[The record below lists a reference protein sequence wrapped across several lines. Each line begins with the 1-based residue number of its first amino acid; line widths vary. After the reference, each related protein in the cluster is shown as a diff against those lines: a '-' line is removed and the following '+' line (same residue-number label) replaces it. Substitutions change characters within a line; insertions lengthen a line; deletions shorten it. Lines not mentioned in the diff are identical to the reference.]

1 MLTTRLLPAL
11 LALGLVGPLA
21 SPAAATPESQP
32 SAPRERHPNLNGP
45 LETQLSALRDRH
57 AKLETRLAL
66 AKGRMLDA
74 PVDRAEVDLTVGKMA
89 LDTAGLLLE
98 MREDPRRVQGWLDKA
113 QERLNASYLGT
124 LPSRGVE
131 ARGLFID
138 MGSLPKT
145 QQGIR
150 ELVER
155 LGRAN
160 FNMIIPEVF
169 RRGYTLYPSRFTDK
183 DPEFADLGFDPFRTL
198 VAEAH
203 RLGIEVHPWIW
214 TFRVKSPGFGD
225 PVLSRLPAL
234 AARSAKTT
242 EARFLS
248 PADPRSREW
257 VFGLVD
263 ELTDRYDVDG
273 LLLDYIR
280 YDEETPDDWISQTT
294 FGLDH
299 YARHGAFPPSPLKP
313 NTPAWV
319 EYQLFRE
326 QQVNLTVQTLAQRL
340 KLKNPSLQLSV
351 STFRGERYG
360 RLNKMQHWRHWSNN
374 GWTDF
379 VTSMLYTAKT
389 SDLGTWLN
397 WETDGGSRTNLLY
410 AILGPHRMDDPIPQT
425 LEQIEFL
432 NQRQSPAVLFFALA
446 HLKPGTLEAL
456 AAGPFRKPAMSPG
469 RRLIPATRRVLAELD
484 NGYLGPVQASADAG
498 TAASVAVV
506 RGELKKI
513 QRTLPLTAT
522 PYYQNAALIARL
534 DVVKALAR
542 HMAQQRVLSGP
553 ISEEVAHRLDYAG
566 VLVQANAQR
575 MAATR
580 FVPTSQPPASPIL
593 PEAPEQRD

>member
-1 MLTTRLLPAL
+1 MLTSRFVSALVALTLVGALGAPAL
-11 LALGLVGPLA
+11 A
-21 SPAAATPESQP
+21 
-32 SAPRERHPNLNGP
+32 GP
-45 LETQLSALRDRH
+45 LETQLSTLRDRH
-57 AKLETRLAL
+57 TRLETRLAQ
-66 AKGRMLDA
+66 AKSRMLDV
-74 PVDRAEVDLTVGKMA
+74 PVSRAEVDLTVGKMA
-89 LDTAGLLLE
+89 LDTASLLIE
-98 MREDPRRVQGWLDKA
+98 MREDPKRVQEWLDKA
-113 QERLNASYLGT
+113 RDRLDASYLGT
-124 LPSRGVE
+124 SPSRGVE

-138 MGSLPKT
+138 MSSLPKT
-145 QQGIR
+145 QEGIR

-155 LGRAN
+155 LSRAN

-183 DPEFADLGFDPFRTL
+183 DPEFAKLGFDPFRTL
-198 VAEAH
+198 VSEAH
-203 RLGIEVHPWIW
+203 RAGIEVHPWIW

-234 AARSAKTT
+234 AARGPKT
-242 EARFLS
+242 ADPRFLS
-248 PADPRSREW
+248 PGDPRAREW

-280 YDEETPDDWISQTT
+280 YDEETPDDWISQTS
-294 FGLDH
+294 FGLDY

-313 NTPAWV
+313 NSPAWV
-319 EYQLFRE
+319 EYQLWRE

-340 KLKNPSLQLSV
+340 KLKNPNLQLSV

-379 VTSMLYTAKT
+379 VTSMLYTSKT

-397 WETDGGSRTNLLY
+397 WETDNGTRTNLLY

-425 LEQIEFL
+425 LEQIEYL

-446 HLKPGTLEAL
+446 HLKPGMLEAL
-456 AAGPFRKPAMSPG
+456 EAGPFRKPAMNPG
-469 RRLIPATRRVLAELD
+469 RKLIPAARRVLAELD
-484 NGYLGPVQASADAG
+484 NSYLGQVQAAADPG

-506 RGELKKI
+506 RGELKKL
-513 QRTLPLTAT
+513 QRSLPLTAT
-522 PYYQNAALIARL
+522 PYYQNAALLDRLEAIKASARQ
-534 DVVKALAR
+534 
-542 HMAQQRVLSGP
+542 MTQERVLSAPVGDE
-553 ISEEVAHRLDYAG
+553 IAQRLDYAA
-566 VLVQANAQR
+566 VLVKANAQR
-575 MAATR
+575 LGATR
-580 FVPTSQPPASPIL
+580 FVPTSPPPASPMQ

>member
-1 MLTTRLLPAL
+1 MLTSRLTPAL
-11 LALGLVGPLA
+11 LALTLGSALAAPAFAGPLENRL
-21 SPAAATPESQP
+21 SVL
-32 SAPRERHPNLNGP
+32 RERHAKI
-45 LETQLSALRDRH
+45 ESRLSFARS
-57 AKLETRLAL
+57 
-66 AKGRMLDA
+66 RMLDVPA
-74 PVDRAEVDLTVGKMA
+74 ERAEVDLAVGKMA

-98 MREDPRRVQGWLDKA
+98 MREDPKRVQGWLDKA
-113 QERLNASYLGT
+113 GERLDASYLGT

-138 MGSLPKT
+138 MSSLPRT
-145 QQGIR
+145 REGIR
-150 ELVER
+150 ELVGR
-155 LGRAN
+155 LSRAN

-183 DPEFADLGFDPFRTL
+183 DPEFAGLDFDPFRTL
-198 VAEAH
+198 VSEAH
-203 RLGIEVHPWIW
+203 QAGIEVHPWIW

-234 AARSAKTT
+234 AARSARTT
-242 EARFLS
+242 EPRFLS
-248 PADPRSREW
+248 PADPRAREW

-263 ELTDRYDVDG
+263 ELIDRYDVDG

-294 FGLDH
+294 FGLEH
-299 YARHGAFPPSPLKP
+299 YARHGVFPPSPIKP
-313 NTPAWV
+313 NTPAWI
-319 EYQLFRE
+319 EYQLWRE
-326 QQVNLTVQTLAQRL
+326 QQVNLTVQTIAQRL
-340 KLKNPSLQLSV
+340 KLKNPDLQLSV

-397 WETDGGSRTNLLY
+397 WETDAGSRTNLLY
-410 AILGPHRMDDPIPQT
+410 AILGPHRMTDPIPQT

-432 NQRQSPAVLFFALA
+432 NQRQAPAVLFFALS

-456 AAGPFRKPAMSPG
+456 AAGPFRRPAMNPG
-469 RRLIPATRRVLAELD
+469 RRLIPAARRVLSELD
-484 NGYLGPVQASADAG
+484 NAYLGPVQAGADEG
-498 TAASVAVV
+498 TAASVAVL

-513 QRTLPLTAT
+513 QRSLPLTAT
-522 PYYQNAALIARL
+522 PYHQNAALVKRL
-534 DVVKALAR
+534 EAVEALAR
-542 HMAQQRVLSGP
+542 QMAQQRVLSAP
-553 ISEEVAHRLDYAG
+553 VSDEITHRLGYAT

-575 MAATR
+575 LGATR
-580 FVPTSQPPASPIL
+580 SVPSSQPPASPPLI
-593 PEAPEQRD
+593 EAPEQRD